1 MWNIRLLYPM
11 RADMESPQHRLR
23 EELARLLQ
31 QIKVSVRIL
40 LQKFLCVDGSG
51 GNHVGAQG
59 ISAFQSLGRG
69 AVLRHPRNLERNIAG
84 GTELDG
90 CTQSHE
96 LVFLQSAYDKSL
108 TLTAIVPHRHSGI
121 YSVGQSQMV
130 SEICVIN
137 GEQTVRN
144 AYSVIQTLEP
154 RCIHPDNF
162 TVYDAAM
169 GIDSKGHEL

>member
-1 MWNIRLLYPM
+1 
-11 RADMESPQHRLR
+11 MESPQHRLR

-31 QIKVSVRIL
+31 QKGICPHSSSEIALVLMAPGANTSGRRVYRRFSL
-40 LQKFLCVDGSG
+40 LVVELF
-51 GNHVGAQG
+51 
-59 ISAFQSLGRG
+59 I
-69 AVLRHPRNLERNIAG
+69 RHPRNLERNIAG

-154 RCIHPDNF
+154 
-162 TVYDAAM
+162 
-169 GIDSKGHEL
+169 

>member
-1 MWNIRLLYPM
+1 
-11 RADMESPQHRLR
+11 MESPQHRLR

-31 QIKVSVRIL
+31 QIRYLFAFFFRNSLVL
-40 LQKFLCVDGSG
+40 MAPGANTSG
-51 GNHVGAQG
+51 RS

-144 AYSVIQTLEP
+144 DYSVIQTLEP

-169 GIDSKGHEL
+169 GIDSKGHELWNDLNFVF